1 MTKRWTPHA
10 TVAAIVVNDNR
21 FLMVEEVSGGKQ
33 VFNQPAGHVEQGES
47 IIDATVRETLEETGW
62 AVKPTALQGLYT
74 YTAPSN
80 GVTYH
85 RYCLVAEALHEVA
98 DATLDDGI
106 IGPKW
111 MTIDELRQCD
121 RLRSPMVLTCA
132 EDFLKNRRFPLDI
145 IIEHP

>member
-10 TVAAIVVNDNR
+10 TVAAIVVKNDR
-21 FLMVEEVSGGKQ
+21 FLMVEEISGGKQ

-47 IIDATVRETLEETGW
+47 IIAATVRETLEETGW
-62 AVKPTALQGLYT
+62 AVKPVALQGLYT
-74 YTAPSN
+74 YTAPAN

-85 RYCLVAEALHEVA
+85 RYCIIAEALHEVA
-98 DATLDDGI
+98 NAELDDGI
-106 IGPKW
+106 IGPQW
-111 MTIDELRQCD
+111 MSIDELRQCD

-132 EDFLKNRRFPLDI
+132 EDYLKDRHFPLDI